1 MRRLP
6 LAPLGI
12 ETPENLQL
20 REQDRLLEVGC
31 GWQPLVCR
39 EHR

>member
-1 MRRLP
+1 VRALP

-12 ETPENLQL
+12 ETPENQLL

-31 GWQPLVCR
+31 GW
-39 EHR
+39 